1 MRIRIN
7 DWLRPTAVLIGILLA
22 DFLFGFIE
30 TAHAQLATIEVAPN
44 TATLQVGDQQ
54 VFTATGKDPEG
65 NPVTLNN
72 PVWEYTGGGVM
83 IPSGNTAEYTATSP
97 GEYQISC
104 MESGTSIRG
113 IADIHTTDPNQLAT
127 IEITPSTANL
137 QVGDQQVF
145 TATGKDGNGNS
156 LTIPNPVWETS
167 GGGTITPDGQNC
179 TFTAAQVGVWTLSC
193 QQTGTEIKDEASITV
208 TATAVEQV
216 DPMPTEF
223 ALYQNHPNPFNP
235 ETTIRYTVND
245 PCRVIMKVFDLRGRE
260 VATLVDRI
268 HPSGFYSVQFDAS
281 GLASGIYFCRIRMKD
296 FVAVKK
302 MVLLE

>member
-7 DWLRPTAVLIGILLA
+7 DWLRPTAVLIGILLV
-22 DFLFGFIE
+22 DFLFGFVE
-30 TAHAQLATIEVAPN
+30 TAHAQLAALEITPN

-54 VFTATGKDPEG
+54 QFTATGKDPEG

-83 IPSGNTAEYTATSP
+83 IPSGNTAEYTAT
-97 GEYQISC
+97 
-104 MESGTSIRG
+104 
-113 IADIHTTDPNQLAT
+113 DLNQLTT
-127 IEITPSTANL
+127 IEVTPATANL
-137 QVGDQQVF
+137 QVGDQQQF
-145 TATGKDGNGNS
+145 TAKGYDADENRMPFTPKWS
-156 LTIPNPVWETS
+156 AT
-167 GGGTITPDGQNC
+167 GGTIIPNQGALMKVSLVDSSTVTYTATEAGDHMVVCRDSTTGIADTAYVQVTTGVADDEGLPDGFVLHQN
-179 TFTAAQVGVWTLSC
+179 
-193 QQTGTEIKDEASITV
+193 
-208 TATAVEQV
+208 
-216 DPMPTEF
+216 
-223 ALYQNHPNPFNP
+223 YPNPFNP
-235 ETTIRYTVND
+235 ETTIRYTVKD
-245 PCRVIMKVFDLRGRE
+245 PSRVVMKVFDLRGRE